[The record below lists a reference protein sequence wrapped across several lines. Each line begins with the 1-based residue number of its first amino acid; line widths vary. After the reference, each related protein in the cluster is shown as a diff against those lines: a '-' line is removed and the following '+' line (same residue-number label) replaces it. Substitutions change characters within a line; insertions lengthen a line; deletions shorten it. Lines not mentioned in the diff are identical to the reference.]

1 MSFKIFSFND
11 WLSEGGSA
19 SLRSFSL
26 NSSYERMCWVYACV
40 NRIATS
46 ASSAPLVFYEG
57 KPDRIP
63 STTPNEKERIK
74 DREHPVFKLFN
85 PPKPPTIISLKQLMY
100 RTFVH
105 ESLDGL
111 IFWVIERKKGIATS
125 IDLRLKTELRPVLE
139 YKGNDTTRPILR
151 GWEDSSGKKYLPE
164 DVLPID
170 SYNPKDPLAGLSR
183 LNPARLSLES
193 EFNIAG
199 WNSAFFRSGMK
210 NPLLIQAKGQLN
222 TTQKKEIRSEIVNY
236 YSGVDGAHGALLMSG
251 GVEVKPLV
259 VNPKDVDFI
268 RGKELNREEI
278 LAVYG
283 VPPAIVGIF
292 SYANYCTLGTVKV
305 LLHDNRLVQIKDVKP
320 GDVVMS
326 MGETSIEKATVLNTV
341 SVGIKTI
348 CELRTQYR
356 DISCSL
362 EHEFYVYSDLTHRVE
377 WKKAKHVE
385 IGDWIAIVV
394 KPFKF
399 DELNGDAAPN
409 GFPLTEEFMH
419 QLGLYVGDGNISSS
433 NGHQMGI
440 CIGRPETD
448 PNREAYINEARAVWP
463 AKKITKE
470 NNGLATVIKDK
481 RCYRVCSVR
490 AAELINELGFSGISK
505 TKRLPQWVF
514 GLKHNLRRAL
524 LQGILDTDGSYSG
537 GKGDQYRIAMANKE
551 LIHDIRQLTISL
563 GLHANR
569 VLHTNK
575 ISNFG
580 SNPLW
585 WLTVATVKDYYGKTK
600 GNEAASLPEGL
611 RWDKVKQINI
621 EDEAEMYDLE
631 IEGTHNYFANWM
643 VTHNSNVREQ
653 IRIFWEHTLLP
664 KMNHIL
670 ELVQFNILDRDFP
683 GVYAAWDLS
692 KVAGLAPDP
701 IEIAAPAKQYM
712 DMGYSPS
719 QMARILQSPV
729 LEPDKDFKKPE
740 PKPVQNP
747 QQDPN
752 AEEDPKKPPKDPNS
766 GSPKPSDPEKPD
778 NNNAYLKAVLERKIK
793 LFVETS
799 CLVDSNKRTLLNLW
813 TDMIIPFIKEID
825 AAVDP
830 VHFEGFV
837 SLLVEHPTDAMRQ
850 EFIKNS
856 GMIAD
861 FIVNSIYKMNFRL

>member
-1 MSFKIFSFND
+1 MMSFKIFSFND

-19 SLRSFSL
+19 PLRSFSL

-63 STTPNEKERIK
+63 LSSPNEKERIK
-74 DREHPVFKLFN
+74 DREHPVYQLFN
-85 PPKPPTIISLKQLMY
+85 PPKPPTIISLKQLMH

-111 IFWVIERKKGIATS
+111 IFWVIERKKGVATS

-139 YKGNDTTRPILR
+139 QKGNEIRQILR
-151 GWEDSSGKKYLPE
+151 GWEDSSGKRYLPE

-170 SYNPKDPLAGLSR
+170 SYNPKNPLTGLSR

-222 TTQKKEIRSEIVNY
+222 PTQKKEIRSEVVNY
-236 YSGVDGAHGALLMSG
+236 YSGIDGAHGALLMSG
-251 GVEVKPLV
+251 SVEVKPLV

-292 SYANYCTLGTVKV
+292 SYANYCCTCNTRVTLKDNKTVFINQV
-305 LLHDNRLVQIKDVKP
+305 NP
-320 GDVVMS
+320 GDVIIS
-326 MGETSIEKATVLNTV
+326 MGDMEITEATVLNTV
-341 SVGIKTI
+341 SVGVKTVCNLI
-348 CELRTQYR
+348 TRCRE
-356 DISCSL
+356 ISCSL
-362 EHEFYVYSDLTHRVE
+362 EHEFYTYSSTTKQIE
-377 WKKAKHVE
+377 WKKAKE
-385 IGDWIAIVV
+385 LTLDDWVAIVV
-394 KPFKF
+394 KPLEVYG
-399 DELNGDAAPN
+399 ELAPN

-419 QLGLYVGDGNISSS
+419 QLGMYVGDGNISSS
-433 NGHQMGI
+433 NGYQMGV

-448 PNREAYINEARAVWP
+448 PNREDYINEARAVWP
-463 AKKITKE
+463 AKKVTKE
-470 NNGLATVIKDK
+470 NSGLATVIKDK

-524 LQGILDTDGSYSG
+524 LQGILDTDGCYRG
-537 GKGDQYRIAMANKE
+537 GKTGAYE
-551 LIHDIRQLTISL
+551 LGMSNENLVYDIRNLIITL
-563 GLHANR
+563 GLHVTKVR
-569 VLHTNK
+569 YSYK
-575 ISNFG
+575 MSNYG
-580 SNPLW
+580 PNPLW
-585 WLTVATVKDYYGKTK
+585 KINLHTLRGYYGQTK
-600 GNEAASLPEGL
+600 GAELASLPEGL

-701 IEIAAPAKQYM
+701 VEIAAPAQQYM
-712 DMGYSPS
+712 NMGYSPS
-719 QMARILQSPV
+719 QTARILQTPV

-740 PKPVQNP
+740 PKPVQDPNANNP
-747 QQDPN
+747 QQDPKN
-752 AEEDPKKPPKDPNS
+752 PPKDPNA
-766 GSPKPSDPEKPD
+766 GDPKPSDKPKPD
-778 NNNAYLKAVLERKIK
+778 NNNSYVRERLISKIK
-793 LFVETS
+793 IFAECSPLNHTKLILPLWNDLITPLIRELDTQID
-799 CLVDSNKRTLLNLW
+799 LTL
-813 TDMIIPFIKEID
+813 
-825 AAVDP
+825 
-830 VHFEGFV
+830 FEGFAT
-837 SLLVEHPTDAMRQ
+837 LLCECPTEEMRRQ
-850 EFIKNS
+850 VIERKTI
-856 GMIAD
+856 IAD
-861 FIVNSIYKMNFRL
+861 FIINSIYNLNSRV